1 MANTTV
7 HNSPD
12 VAAQAGLNVAAVY
25 LISPSSGLAI
35 EPTNQD
41 NIVLV
46 ASAAYTTTQ
55 TSADQTNVNGRGII
69 VVVDMTTVGTGSV
82 TLEIDGKDPVS
93 GKYYAILTGAAVTVN
108 STNIYR
114 VYPGLTAAAN
124 ATVSDLLPRTWRT
137 KITANNANSA
147 IYSVG
152 AMLNF

>member
-7 HNSPD
+7 HNDPNTS
-12 VAAQAGLNVAAVY
+12 AQVGLNVAAVH
-25 LISPSSGLAI
+25 LVSPGSGLAV

-41 NIVLV
+41 TITLV

-55 TSADQTNVNGRGII
+55 TSADQTNTNGRGVI
-69 VVVDMTTVGTGSV
+69 VVLDMTAVGTGSV

-93 GKYYAILTGAAVTVN
+93 GKYYTILTGAAVTSN

-124 ATVSDLLPRTWRT
+124 ATASDVLPRTWRA
-137 KITANNANSA
+137 KVTANNANSA
-147 IYSVG
+147 TYSVG
-152 AMLNF
+152 AIILL